1 MLYEMSDNER
11 VLLRFNV
18 SIDQEHLHIVVVRRY
33 CTTSTAPTSTSNKR
47 KLEEVINS
55 IFCRSF

>member
-1 MLYEMSDNER
+1 MSDNER